1 MYLLLQAGEY
11 KMSFSSNMKSNNR
24 LSLIFYIPP
33 ASKIR
38 YFVPGEK
45 ASKQDLPPVTILSLG
60 ICLQKME
67 ALNL

>member
-1 MYLLLQAGEY
+1 M
-11 KMSFSSNMKSNNR
+11 R

-38 YFVPGEK
+38 YFVLGEK

-67 ALNL
+67 AASGSKASIS